1 MPITEDDQAKLKA
14 VFIADDDWTR
24 VQLMHAYWHDL
35 DRAERTDRAELYLH
49 LGMALGMC
57 ERLLEELRRTQLQLG
72 DR

>member
-1 MPITEDDQAKLKA
+1 MLKA
-14 VFIADDDWTR
+14 IFVADDDWTR
-24 VQLMHAYWHDL
+24 VGLMEAYWRDV

-57 ERLLEELRRTQLQLG
+57 ERLLDQLRRIQQQG